1 MKKAISCTLALILAM
16 LLFGCGR
23 EVEKFE
29 IRFTCGEQITELTL
43 KKDGTVISPIK
54 GETAVFLLE
63 AGEYTYD
70 YSCENCVPVRNAA
83 LTVSGAAEIV
93 LEPVPFEPAID
104 DIGTP
109 QAG

>member
-1 MKKAISCTLALILAM
+1 MKKAISCTLALILTM
-16 LLFGCGR
+16 LLFGCGKN
-23 EVEKFE
+23 EKYE
-29 IRFTCGEQITELTL
+29 IRFTCGEQITEFTL
-43 KKDGTVISPIK
+43 KKGDTVISPIK
-54 GETAVFLLE
+54 GETTVFLLE

-70 YSCENCVPVRNAA
+70 YSCEDCVPVRNAV